1 MTPSSSPQRFNT
13 RGRFGRW
20 AARTAL
26 LSLLFSAC
34 ATGHVGDNV
43 GNVGGPFAV
52 GSGTDGGTG
61 QTAGDAAA
69 VPSASSPAAV
79 GTEGV
84 GAPPGV
90 LARTAGD
97 ATSAGPPCEVGPVPA
112 RFDLERFYTQACVV
126 DGLPVVAS
134 AEVDGASLQAAGA
147 IIEGMLANRPDL
159 ARRMADRGFR
169 LGVIGVDQR
178 AVDLPEYRDLP
189 TSYPDTDW
197 DAARAYGATP
207 RRPLAAAPEENLL
220 CSAEDTYPGQSVL
233 THELGHSVLD
243 MAVLP
248 DDPDF
253 ADRLRA
259 AFDVAKRMPVY
270 RDTYAMTNA
279 DEYWAE
285 GVQDYFDA
293 SRPGYGAGGGGDGYD
308 GPIFNRETLREQDPV
323 LFALIVE
330 VFTDVE
336 FSPSC
341 PLAG

>member
-1 MTPSSSPQRFNT
+1 M
-13 RGRFGRW
+13 
-20 AARTAL
+20 
-26 LSLLFSAC
+26 
-34 ATGHVGDNV
+34 
-43 GNVGGPFAV
+43 
-52 GSGTDGGTG
+52 
-61 QTAGDAAA
+61 
-69 VPSASSPAAV
+69 
-79 GTEGV
+79 
-84 GAPPGV
+84 
-90 LARTAGD
+90 
-97 ATSAGPPCEVGPVPA
+97 
-112 RFDLERFYTQACVV
+112 
-126 DGLPVVAS
+126 AS

-147 IIEGMLANRPDL
+147 VIEGMLANRPDL

-169 LGVIGVDQR
+169 LGVIGRSAGGGPSPV
-178 AVDLPEYRDLP
+178 EYRDLP

-293 SRPGYGAGGGGDGYD
+293 SRPGYGAVAAGATGTT
-308 GPIFNRETLREQDPV
+308 GPSSTGRRCASRTRCC
-323 LFALIVE
+323 
-330 VFTDVE
+330 
-336 FSPSC
+336 SR
-341 PLAG
+341 